1 MRRPSSVRTWIV
13 TAAAA
18 LGVSVGV
25 AGLAGAATDG
35 STTTTPAAATATTP
49 AAPSGTAPDPSTM
62 KQGPGET
69 LLTGDTAAKVTA
81 AAKAALPGATV
92 IRVETD
98 AGGAAYEAHMQ
109 KADGTQVTLKFD
121 SSFKV
126 TATEDGFGSGPGGHA
141 PPTGSGATVRR
152 HRAAG
157 DGTRSHVRRPAG
169 ALRRPGPPARSV
181 TLRDGPMIGV

>member
-1 MRRPSSVRTWIV
+1 MQRPTRVRTWII

-35 STTTTPAAATATTP
+35 SSTATPAVAAATTTPGTTTP
-49 AAPSGTAPDPSTM
+49 GTGTPPDPSTM

-81 AAKAALPGATV
+81 AAKTALPGATV

-98 AGGAAYEAHMQ
+98 SGGAVYEAHMQ
-109 KADGTQVTLKFD
+109 KADGTRVTLKFD
-121 SSFKV
+121 SNFKV
-126 TATEDGFGSGPGGHA
+126 TATEDGFGSGPGGHGDGQA
-141 PPTGSGATVRR
+141 PPSGTA
-152 HRAAG
+152 
-157 DGTRSHVRRPAG
+157 PAG
-169 ALRRPGPPARSV
+169 TAPTGA
-181 TLRDGPMIGV
+181 

>member
-35 STTTTPAAATATTP
+35 LTTTTPAAATATTP
-49 AAPSGTAPDPSTM
+49 AAPSGTAPDPSAM
-62 KQGPGET
+62 KQGAGET

-98 AGGAAYEAHMQ
+98 SGGAAYEAHMQ
-109 KADGTQVTLKFD
+109 KADGTRVTLKFD

-126 TATEDGFGSGPGGHA
+126 TATEDGMGSGPGGQA
-141 PPTGSGATVRR
+141 PPNGQAPPSSGTTPPTTAPAAT
-152 HRAAG
+152 
-157 DGTRSHVRRPAG
+157 
-169 ALRRPGPPARSV
+169 
-181 TLRDGPMIGV
+181 